1 MQHQRHFEIP
11 ADPRFLPLG
20 RFFFC
25 CCCLWKPWIRHRE
38 RENGELRDGDMAH
51 RARLL
56 IQSFVETGS
65 LRTHLAA
72 FQNASAELQSDV
84 LTCWRTNVEKAPGIV
99 PHMCVCAQTS
109 SGLSGQVQLVQH
121 GGYQMGSLH
130 YTDSI
135 GGPNINSSQCMKA
148 SHGPTCFVF
157 FFSSCKIQLSCG
169 AERQR

>member
-1 MQHQRHFEIP
+1 
-11 ADPRFLPLG
+11 
-20 RFFFC
+20 
-25 CCCLWKPWIRHRE
+25 
-38 RENGELRDGDMAH
+38 MAH
-51 RARLL
+51 RVRLL

-84 LTCWRTNVEKAPGIV
+84 LTCWRTNVEEALGIV
-99 PHMCVCAQTS
+99 PHMRVCSQTS
-109 SGLSGQVQLVQH
+109 LGLSGQVQLVQH

-148 SHGPTCFVF
+148 SHGSTCFFLQDTVELWRW
-157 FFSSCKIQLSCG
+157 K
-169 AERQR
+169 AEIESAKPPTGSVGKHTRTLYPSFLHTPSKG